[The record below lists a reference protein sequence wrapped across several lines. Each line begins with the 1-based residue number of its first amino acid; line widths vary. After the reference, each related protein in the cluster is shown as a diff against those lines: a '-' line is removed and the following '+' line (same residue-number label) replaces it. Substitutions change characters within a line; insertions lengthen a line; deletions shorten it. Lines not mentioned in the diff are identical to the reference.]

1 MIRCIQIGRTTIQG
15 RVSATYPDPTGEHGA
30 ILSNGRVVMGRLTES
45 KRANTATFL
54 AALDRMGRTYHGGA
68 PQSATSGPEN
78 EDEQ

>member
-45 KRANTATFL
+45 KRTGDFAWK
-54 AALDRMGRTYHGGA
+54 G
-68 PQSATSGPEN
+68 EC
-78 EDEQ
+78 DE